1 MSNINLPVIS
11 SSSGFNK
18 YLQEINNI
26 PSLTK
31 EEEFLLAKNYL
42 ENNDLEAAHRL
53 VLSHLKLVVKIAIKY
68 KNYGLPLPEL
78 VSEGNIG
85 LMQAVKKYDHK
96 LGFRLSTYAM
106 WWIKASIQEY
116 VLKSWSLVKIGTTS
130 AQKNYFLALVRLN
143 IV

>member
-53 VLSHLKLVVKIAIKY
+53 VLSHLKLVVKI
-68 KNYGLPLPEL
+68 P
-78 VSEGNIG
+78 
-85 LMQAVKKYDHK
+85 
-96 LGFRLSTYAM
+96 
-106 WWIKASIQEY
+106 
-116 VLKSWSLVKIGTTS
+116 
-130 AQKNYFLALVRLN
+130 LN
-143 IV
+143 IKIMVYRYLSLYRKETLV

>member
-42 ENNDLEAAHRL
+42 ENNDLEAAQRL
-53 VLSHLKLVVKIAIKY
+53 VLSHLKLVVKIALKY

-78 VSEGNIG
+78 VS
-85 LMQAVKKYDHK
+85 
-96 LGFRLSTYAM
+96 
-106 WWIKASIQEY
+106 
-116 VLKSWSLVKIGTTS
+116 
-130 AQKNYFLALVRLN
+130 
-143 IV
+143 

>member
-42 ENNDLEAAHRL
+42 ENNDLEDFFEQAVISNRYFIFRYLMRRFRDFKPTRKKSLFFHAYVENKNWEI
-53 VLSHLKLVVKIAIKY
+53 VLLLEEYLHCSFIENIPMHCVMKDIMDY
-68 KNYGLPLPEL
+68 KNYKMF
-78 VSEGNIG
+78 VIK
-85 LMQAVKKYDHK
+85 MRQRKKEIH
-96 LGFRLSTYAM
+96 L
-106 WWIKASIQEY
+106 KA
-116 VLKSWSLVKIGTTS
+116 
-130 AQKNYFLALVRLN
+130 N
-143 IV
+143 